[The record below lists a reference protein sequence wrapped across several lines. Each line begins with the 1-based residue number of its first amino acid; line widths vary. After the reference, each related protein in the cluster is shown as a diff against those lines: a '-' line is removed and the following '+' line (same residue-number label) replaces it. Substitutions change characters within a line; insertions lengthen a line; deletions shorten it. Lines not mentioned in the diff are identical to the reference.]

1 MLLKDKL
8 KPYRLLLASQSPRRR
23 ELMTGC
29 GLPYELAPKYE
40 CEEVY
45 PAGMPGEEVPLY
57 LSRLKSEAYPAALA
71 PNEILLTADTV
82 VISDG
87 EVLGKPHDAAD
98 ARRMMRLL
106 SGRTHRVH
114 TGVCLA
120 VPGRPDDVFACTSS
134 VRFAAL
140 SEEEIE
146 AYIATPEPYDK
157 AGGYAV
163 QGGAAKFV
171 QGIEG
176 CYHNIMGL
184 PVSRVYAALKAA
196 GIVKIT
202 QNQ

>member
-1 MLLKDKL
+1 MELI
-8 KPYRLLLASQSPRRR
+8 LASGSPRRK
-23 ELMTGC
+23 ELLALIVPEFTVHTSDVDESAISA
-29 GLPYELAPKYE
+29 PAPELLVQKLAQAK
-40 CEEVY
+40 CRAV
-45 PAGMPGEEVPLY
+45 A
-57 LSRLKSEAYPAALA
+57 AQFPAACVLGC
-71 PNEILLTADTV
+71 DTV
-82 VISDG
+82 VDVDG
-87 EVLGKPHDAAD
+87 TVLGKPRSMAD

-106 SGRTHRVH
+106 SGRAHRVH

-120 VPGRPDDVFACTSS
+120 VPDMPDEVFTCTSS
-134 VRFAAL
+134 VYFSLL
-140 SEEEIE
+140 SREEIE
-146 AYIATPEPYDK
+146 AYISTPEPYDK

>member
-1 MLLKDKL
+1 
-8 KPYRLLLASQSPRRR
+8 
-23 ELMTGC
+23 
-29 GLPYELAPKYE
+29 
-40 CEEVY
+40 
-45 PAGMPGEEVPLY
+45 
-57 LSRLKSEAYPAALA
+57 
-71 PNEILLTADTV
+71 
-82 VISDG
+82 
-87 EVLGKPHDAAD
+87 
-98 ARRMMRLL
+98 MMRLL

>member
-1 MLLKDKL
+1 MELI
-8 KPYRLLLASQSPRRR
+8 LASGSPRRKDLLALIVPEFTVHTSDVDESAISAPAP
-23 ELMTGC
+23 EL
-29 GLPYELAPKYE
+29 LVQKLAQAK
-40 CEEVY
+40 CRAV
-45 PAGMPGEEVPLY
+45 A
-57 LSRLKSEAYPAALA
+57 AQFPAACVLGC
-71 PNEILLTADTV
+71 DTV
-82 VISDG
+82 VDVDG
-87 EVLGKPHDAAD
+87 TVLGKPRSMAD

-106 SGRTHRVH
+106 SGRAHRVH

-120 VPGRPDDVFACTSS
+120 VLDRPDEVFTCTSS
-134 VRFAAL
+134 VYFSLL
-140 SEEEIE
+140 SREEIE
-146 AYIATPEPYDK
+146 AYISTPEPYDK

>member
-1 MLLKDKL
+1 MELI
-8 KPYRLLLASQSPRRR
+8 LAVQHPSACV
-23 ELMTGC
+23 LGC
-29 GLPYELAPKYE
+29 
-40 CEEVY
+40 
-45 PAGMPGEEVPLY
+45 
-57 LSRLKSEAYPAALA
+57 
-71 PNEILLTADTV
+71 DTV
-82 VISDG
+82 VDVDG

>member
-1 MLLKDKL
+1 MMELI
-8 KPYRLLLASQSPRRR
+8 LASGSPRRK
-23 ELMTGC
+23 ELLALVT
-29 GLPYELAPKYE
+29 PEFTVHTSDVDESVISAPAPELLVQKLAQAK
-40 CEEVY
+40 CRAV
-45 PAGMPGEEVPLY
+45 A
-57 LSRLKSEAYPAALA
+57 AQHPAACVLGS
-71 PNEILLTADTV
+71 DTV
-82 VISDG
+82 VDVDG
-87 EVLGKPHDAAD
+87 EVLGKPHGAAD

-106 SGRTHRVH
+106 SGRAHRVH

-120 VPGRPDDVFACTSS
+120 VPGRPDEVFVCTSS
-134 VRFAAL
+134 VHFAPL
-140 SEEEIE
+140 SGEEIE
-146 AYIATPEPYDK
+146 AYISTPEPYDK